1 MLRNSSPATPVL
13 VYGNILHEVFQKC
26 LLNNRWDAKWIGEQ
40 VDDVLGD
47 SFGELFRVGVGV
59 QTARKDIMLR
69 AKGVETFGKR
79 YMSEKP
85 KVRVFVELL

>member
-40 VDDVLGD
+40 VDEVLGD

-85 KVRVFVELL
+85 KVWVFVELL

>member
-1 MLRNSSPATPVL
+1 MD
-13 VYGNILHEVFQKC
+13 E
-26 LLNNRWDAKWIGEQ
+26 
-40 VDDVLGD
+40 VLGD

-85 KVRVFVELL
+85 KVRVVFVQL